1 VSSWARGARAPANP
15 WQAIGL
21 EWLLPSPPPAENF
34 GEHVPVVISGPYGY
48 GLGRDLVE
56 DQESVV
62 QRSLQEA

>member
-1 VSSWARGARAPANP
+1 
-15 WQAIGL
+15 
-21 EWLLPSPPPAENF
+21 
-34 GEHVPVVISGPYGY
+34 VVIAGPYGY